1 MKTLIQSPTGKP
13 GRRGGFTLVEMITV
27 VAVIAILAGIMLG
40 AAGAAQRKAMASR
53 TQATIN
59 QIGVGLE
66 MKRADADFFAPD
78 LKVWGARIDYANR
91 DAVWPCEALYWWLEF
106 ERINCWDGRQTNPQR
121 PYVKFRPDQLQDSGK
136 TIPGRTE
143 NYMRV
148 VDAWGNP
155 VNYKSPDGN
164 SYLFESP
171 AQGETSASRQPRH
184 NRLTFDLCS
193 YGANGT
199 TLRDKDRLF
208 DRARDLNMG
217 GGSSSRPPDYFFKPF
232 DTLAGDSDKNCYGG
246 EDGDDINNWQNR

>member
-1 MKTLIQSPTGKP
+1 MKTLTQHRAAKAGP
-13 GRRGGFTLVEMITV
+13 RRGFTLVEMITV

-59 QIGVGLE
+59 QIGAGVE
-66 MKRADADFFAPD
+66 MKRADMDYYAPD
-78 LKVWGARIDYANR
+78 LKVWGAGIVWEAR
-91 DAVWPCEALYWWLEF
+91 DSVWPCEALYWWLFF
-106 ERINCWDGRQTNPQR
+106 EPTHRLYSGRPNPQP
-121 PYVKFRPDQLQDSGK
+121 PYVKFRRDQLQDSGK
-136 TIPGRTE
+136 LIPNNTE

-155 VNYKSPDGN
+155 INYKSSCSS
-164 SYLFESP
+164 SYPFDTP
-171 AQGETSASRQPRH
+171 AQGESSPSWQPRH

-199 TLRDKDRLF
+199 TWQDKDKPF
-208 DRARDLNMG
+208 DRARDLGMG
-217 GGSSSRPPDYFFKPF
+217 GGSTTRPPDYFFKPF
-232 DTLAGDSDKNCYGG
+232 NTLGGDSAKHCYGG